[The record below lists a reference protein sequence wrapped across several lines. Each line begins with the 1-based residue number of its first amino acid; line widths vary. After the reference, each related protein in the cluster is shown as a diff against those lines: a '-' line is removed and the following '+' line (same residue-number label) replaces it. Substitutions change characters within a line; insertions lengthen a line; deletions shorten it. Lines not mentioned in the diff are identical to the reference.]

1 MNKVHYAGALNDP
14 VAAAVL
20 CASHNVDL
28 VVVNGKVVVQD
39 GMLCT
44 MNMDKIVKRHNEISG
59 IMMS

>member
-1 MNKVHYAGALNDP
+1 MF
-14 VAAAVL
+14 

-39 GMLCT
+39 GVLRT
-44 MNMDKIVKRHNEISG
+44 VTMDKIVKRHNEISG